1 MAVKNGNIRKLMLV
15 CLTGMTVLAM
25 TACGENNKETHD
37 AALASVISE
46 KEISVS
52 YADWT
57 DTRNDG

>member
-1 MAVKNGNIRKLMLV
+1 MKRYSKILAVF
-15 CLTGMTVLAM
+15 TVMSLCVM

>member
-1 MAVKNGNIRKLMLV
+1 MKRYSKILSVFTVMSLCV
-15 CLTGMTVLAM
+15 MTS
-25 TACGENNKETHD
+25 CGENNKETHD

-46 KEISVS
+46 KEINVS

>member
-1 MAVKNGNIRKLMLV
+1 MKRYSKILAVF
-15 CLTGMTVLAM
+15 TVMSHCVM

>member
-1 MAVKNGNIRKLMLV
+1 MKRYSKILAVFTAMSLCV
-15 CLTGMTVLAM
+15 M